1 MITDH
6 SEDTERNWD
15 DKRGHSCGTK
25 RSKALIIK
33 KTHNGIVGH
42 CDNSIGHN
50 YGLIGKCFGL
60 ICHSDD
66 IMGHSY
72 RTLE

>member
-33 KTHNGIVGH
+33 KPT
-42 CDNSIGHN
+42 
-50 YGLIGKCFGL
+50 
-60 ICHSDD
+60 
-66 IMGHSY
+66 MA
-72 RTLE
+72 